1 MILTDVN
8 PMRLSYFVHFKATE
22 SKKNIYNEIASATAD
37 VQINIIDINDN
48 RPEFYK
54 CGVSCLNTT
63 HFTGEVFEETLG
75 SISINMTVKDMDK
88 VRGRLNFTKGGP
100 S

>member
-1 MILTDVN
+1 
-8 PMRLSYFVHFKATE
+8 MRLSYFVQFKATE
-22 SKKNIYNEIASATAD
+22 SKKNIYNKTASATAD
-37 VQINIIDINDN
+37 VQINIMDINDN

-54 CGVSCLNTT
+54 CGASCVSTT

-75 SISINMTVKDMDK
+75 PISINMTVKDMDK
-88 VRGRLNFTKGGP
+88 VRDGKEFTKGGP